1 MHIMKKFISLLLCV
15 VMCCLLLVSC
25 VDDTIGR
32 DLDEYYERFPVE
44 NRDDMELDFYIVVGE
59 GTTEHSIK
67 TVQNYVNIHLEDKFQ
82 TTLDIHYLTAEEY
95 VETTVAATTVEGAD
109 RADIVLV
116 LGKDMFDDLYEAG
129 SLVELNSYYA
139 SKDFGRLN
147 SNDLIPKSLRDMI
160 TVSKENTATG
170 VTSNIKYVVPNN
182 HIVGSYEY
190 IMIHKATAQELN
202 ISEEKIKGM
211 TSFDNPDL
219 IDLQGRLVTY
229 RDHLES
235 EGFDPDK
242 CIVHLED
249 SMYED
254 RYSYINDGYIC
265 IEVKTP
271 KDTMTIDDAFAAS
284 FGIIAQTG
292 TNAYKEEHYY
302 RCMEIIYSLYTDSYF
317 RNLLQYGVEVSN
329 YKVVDGNVIRTDSGD
344 NVYNMN
350 LLHTGSIFNALYCE
364 ELGWDSVKA
373 DAGEKQNKASYES
386 IAD

>member
-1 MHIMKKFISLLLCV
+1 MKKFISLLLCMI
-15 VMCCLLLVSC
+15 MCCLLLVSC

-32 DLDEYYERFPVE
+32 DLDEYYERFPVVE
-44 NRDDMELDFYIVVGE
+44 REEMELDFYIVVGE

-67 TVQNYVNIHLEDKFQ
+67 TVQNYVNIYLEDKFK
-82 TTLDIHYLTAEEY
+82 TALDIHYITADEY
-95 VETTVAATTVEGAD
+95 VETAVAATAVDGED

-147 SNDLIPKSLRDMI
+147 SNDLIPESLRDMI

-170 VTSNIKYVVPNN
+170 ITSNIKYVVPNN

-190 IMIHKATAQELN
+190 IMIHKNTAEKVS
-202 ISEEKIKGM
+202 ISERKIKGM

-219 IDLQGRLVTY
+219 IDLQERLVLY
-229 RDHLES
+229 RDLLLS

-265 IEVKTP
+265 IEIKTP
-271 KDTMTIDDAFAAS
+271 KDTMTVEDAFAAS
-284 FGIIAQTG
+284 FGVITQTG
-292 TNAYKEEHYY
+292 TDAYKEEHYY
-302 RCMEIIYSLYTDSYF
+302 RCMEIIYSLYTDTYF

-329 YKVVDGNVIRTDSGD
+329 YKMVDGNVVRINTGD
-344 NVYNMN
+344 NVYNMD
-350 LLHTGSIFNALYCE
+350 LLHTGSIFNAFYCE
-364 ELGWDSVKA
+364 ELAWDSVKA
-373 DAGEKQNKASYES
+373 EAGAKQNKASYDND
-386 IAD
+386 AD